1 MPGRKQAKVNLIELT
16 KNLVNIP
23 SVTGSEAEI
32 ARFLSSYLRRQGFDL
47 KEQKVE
53 GKRRNIFAKLHPS
66 PKVILCTHMDT
77 VPPFYG
83 AREDESFIYGRGA
96 CDAKGIIACMI
107 LAGQELSKEGMKEI
121 GLLFVVGEETDS
133 IGAKT
138 AGSLSADSEFII
150 VGEPTE
156 NKMGSGHKGIV
167 NLKISAEGKSAHSAF
182 PDLGESA
189 VEKLLDVLLEIRAL
203 DFKEDPILGKTVINI
218 GKIGGGLAFNIIADS
233 ASAEVSFRNALSSE
247 EIIEKVKAVA
257 GQRARIDVVSQSE
270 PQVLFTVPGF
280 EKVVLPYG
288 TDIPYLRSFGKP
300 LLLGPGSALVAH
312 TENER
317 IEKKQLFEAVE
328 IYKKIVKMLIR
339 Y

>member
-1 MPGRKQAKVNLIELT
+1 MNLLELAKT
-16 KNLVNIP
+16 LVNIP
-23 SVTGSEAEI
+23 SITGSEAAI
-32 ARFLSSYLRRQGFDL
+32 ADFLSSYLRSQGFDL
-47 KEQKVE
+47 EKQEVDE
-53 GKRRNIFAKLHPS
+53 KRRNILGVLHPS
-66 PKVILCTHMDT
+66 PRLILCTHMDT

-96 CDAKGIIACMI
+96 CDAKGIMASMI
-107 LAGQELSKEGMKEI
+107 FAAQELSKEEVKKI

-133 IGAKT
+133 VGAKM
-138 AGSLSADSEFII
+138 AGSLNVDSEYII

-167 NLKISAEGKSAHSAF
+167 NLIISAEGKSAHSAF

-189 VEKLLDVLLEIRAL
+189 VEKLLDVLQEIRGL
-203 DFKEDPILGKTVINI
+203 DFREDPILGKTVINI
-218 GKIGGGLAFNIIADS
+218 GKIEGGLAFNVIADS
-233 ASAEVSFRNALSSE
+233 ASAEVSFRSGLNSY

-257 GQRARIDVVSQSE
+257 GQRARIEVISQSE
-270 PQVLFTVPGF
+270 PQVLFTIPGF
-280 EKVVLPYG
+280 EQAVLPYG
-288 TDIPYLRSFGKP
+288 TDIPYLKRFGRP

-317 IEKKQLFEAVE
+317 VEKKQLFDGVE
-328 IYKKIVKMLIR
+328 IYKKIVKMLIT

>member
-1 MPGRKQAKVNLIELT
+1 VNLIELA
-16 KNLVNIP
+16 KKLVNIP

-32 ARFLSSYLRRQGFDL
+32 AGFLSSYLRNKGFEL
-47 KEQKVE
+47 EEQKVE
-53 GKRRNIFAKLHPS
+53 GKRRNIFAKLHPG
-66 PKVILCTHMDT
+66 PKVILCTHLDT

-107 LAGQELSKEGMKEI
+107 LAAQELSREGVKEI

-138 AGSLSADSEFII
+138 AGSLSVDSEYVI

-189 VEKLLDVLLEIRAL
+189 VEKLLDVLQEIRAL
-203 DFKEDPILGKTVINI
+203 DFREDPILGKTVINI
-218 GKIGGGLAFNIIADS
+218 GKIEGGLAFNVIADS
-233 ASAEVSFRNALSSE
+233 ASAEVSFRSGLSSE
-247 EIIEKVKAVA
+247 EIIGAVKAVA
-257 GQRARIDVVSQSE
+257 GRRARIDVVSQSE
-270 PQVLFTVPGF
+270 PQFLFTVPGF
-280 EKVVLPYG
+280 EQVVLPYG
-288 TDIPYLRSFGKP
+288 TDIPYLQKFGKP

-317 IEKKQLFEAVE
+317 VEKEQLFDAVE
-328 IYKKIVKMLIR
+328 IYKKIVKILLGH
-339 Y
+339 

>member
-1 MPGRKQAKVNLIELT
+1 MNLIELT
-16 KNLVNIP
+16 KTLVNIP
-23 SVTGSEAEI
+23 SVTGSEAAI
-32 ARFLSSYLRRQGFDL
+32 ADFLSSYLRSQGFDL
-47 KEQKVE
+47 EKQEVE
-53 GKRRNIFAKLHPS
+53 EKRRNILGVFHPS
-66 PKVILCTHMDT
+66 PRLILCTHMDT

-96 CDAKGIIACMI
+96 CDAKGIMASMI
-107 LAGQELSKEGMKEI
+107 FAAQELSKEGMKKI

-133 IGAKT
+133 VGAKM
-138 AGSLSADSEFII
+138 AGSLNVDSEYII

-167 NLKISAEGKSAHSAF
+167 NLIISAEGKSAHSAF

-189 VEKLLDVLLEIRAL
+189 IEKLLDVLQEIRGL
-203 DFKEDPILGKTVINI
+203 DFREDPILGKTVINI
-218 GKIGGGLAFNIIADS
+218 GKIEGGLAFNVIADS
-233 ASAEVSFRNALSSE
+233 ASAEVSFRSGLNSY

-257 GQRARIDVVSQSE
+257 GQRARIEVISQSE
-270 PQVLFTVPGF
+270 PQVLFTIPGF
-280 EKVVLPYG
+280 EQAVLPYG
-288 TDIPYLRSFGKP
+288 TDIPYLKRFGRP

-317 IEKKQLFEAVE
+317 VDKKQLFDGVE
-328 IYKKIVKMLIR
+328 IYKKIVKILIT